1 MLVFLCED
9 EEIVCG
15 RFVRITPVSVLALK
29 FKAGKVLSSL
39 APSYNIAPTQEVVII
54 NDEGVRQII
63 QCTWGF
69 IPSWAKEP
77 AIGYTMINARSETIA
92 RKRAFRSAFNKRRCL
107 VIADGFYEWR
117 TEGRKKFPMYIRLK
131 SGECFGFAGLYNIW
145 TSPEG
150 KQICTCTIITTEAN
164 ETVKPIHDRM
174 PVILPRDK
182 EDFWLDPINED
193 KEKLL
198 NILKPYPAEE
208 MIAFEVST
216 DVNSPQHNT
225 PSNIQPL

>member
-1 MLVFLCED
+1 M
-9 EEIVCG
+9 CG

-29 FKAGKVLSSL
+29 FRAEKVASNL

-69 IPSWAKEP
+69 IPSWAKDS

-92 RKRAFRSAFNKRRCL
+92 RKQAFRPAFKKRRCL

-117 TEGRKKFPMYIRLK
+117 TEGKKKVPMYIRLK

-145 TSPEG
+145 KSPDG
-150 KQICTCTIITTEAN
+150 QQLCTCTIITTEAN
-164 ETVKPIHDRM
+164 DTVKTIHDRM

-182 EDFWLDPINED
+182 EDFWLDPTNED

-198 NILKPYPAEE
+198 SILKPYPAEE

-225 PSNIQPL
+225 PSNIQPSSD